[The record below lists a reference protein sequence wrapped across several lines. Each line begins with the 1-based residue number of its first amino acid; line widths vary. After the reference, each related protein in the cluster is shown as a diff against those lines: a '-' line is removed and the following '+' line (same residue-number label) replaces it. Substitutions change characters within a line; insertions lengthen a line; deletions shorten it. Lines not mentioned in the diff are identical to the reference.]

1 MAHWDTS
8 ALLKLYVA
16 EADSAHFA
24 GVAGA
29 SSQIVTAFI
38 GKHEARTAMRR
49 REAEGVLAP
58 GGADA
63 SYQRLCQDVAA
74 GKIEIVAE
82 SDDLEAA
89 FGDIVNQCLS
99 AVPPVMIRTNDAL
112 HLAAAKVANETE
124 FVSADKN
131 QRTAAAF
138 LGFTVLPVVYP
149 LVA

>member
-16 EADSAHFA
+16 ETDSAHFA
-24 GVAGA
+24 MLAA
-29 SSQIVTAFI
+29 TSSQMVTAFI
-38 GKHEARTAMRR
+38 GKHEAHAAMRR
-49 REAEGVLAP
+49 RETEGELAP

-63 SYQRLCQDVAA
+63 CYERLCQDVAA
-74 GKIEIVAE
+74 GKIETVAE
-82 SDDLEAA
+82 SDELEEA
-89 FGDIVNQCLS
+89 FGDIVNRCLS

-112 HLAAAKVANETE
+112 HLTAAKVVNETE

-138 LGFTVLPVVYP
+138 LGFTVVPAVYP